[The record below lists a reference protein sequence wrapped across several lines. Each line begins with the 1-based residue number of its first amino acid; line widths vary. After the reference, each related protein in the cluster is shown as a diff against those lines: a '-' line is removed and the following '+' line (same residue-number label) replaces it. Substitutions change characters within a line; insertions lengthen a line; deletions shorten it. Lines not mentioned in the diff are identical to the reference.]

1 MRANSARL
9 WQDLIANYHRVHVYT
24 IHPGAHAIARE
35 LVPLVRSMGRLGAW
49 YVDGWSAAQ
58 QDGTRPAAELWH
70 ALSPGDA
77 LVVGQSTEFTDTQT
91 VLNRAAAAGATSI
104 FVFDHWKNY
113 AAHFGNGPLAD
124 VIVVPDKIAFDS
136 VVDVFGDAAQSRV
149 RILPHLAIEAAADR
163 VLASGISAE
172 PGTIALLLDPTEAAD
187 GLGYDWRTALAAALS
202 RKHPTAVRRILVKP
216 HPRQDVSAVARELEA
231 VRPAGIETELF
242 GGETEHLIA
251 SASEVWGMTTVAL
264 MVALAAGKPIR
275 SFQCGR
281 NDTGVRAS
289 NPHLEPYVIK

>member
-1 MRANSARL
+1 MRPNTARQ
-9 WQDLIANYHRVHVYT
+9 WQDFIANYDRVHVYT

-49 YVDGWSAAQ
+49 YADGWSAAQ
-58 QDGTRPAAELWH
+58 QAGTRSADEMRH
-70 ALSPGDA
+70 ALLPSDV
-77 LVVGQSTEFTDTQT
+77 LFIGQSTDFTNTQAM
-91 VLNRAAAAGATSI
+91 LRHAAAAGASTA

-124 VIVVPDKIAFDS
+124 VIVVPDAIAAGS
-136 VVDVFGDAAQSRV
+136 VADLLGDAARSRV

-163 VLASGISAE
+163 ILASGIVAE

-187 GLGYDWRTALAAALS
+187 GLGYDWRTVLAAVLS
-202 RKHPTAVRRILVKP
+202 RKHVESVRRILVKP
-216 HPRQDVSAVARELEA
+216 HPRQDVGAVARELE
-231 VRPAGIETELF
+231 PLCPPHIEVDMF
-242 GGETEHLIA
+242 DGDTEHLIA

-264 MVALAAGKPIR
+264 MVALALGKPIR

-289 NPHLEPYVIK
+289 NPHLEPYVIT

>member
-9 WQDLIANYHRVHVYT
+9 WQDFIANYDRVHVYT

-35 LVPLVRSMGRLGAW
+35 LVPLVRSMDRLGAW

-58 QDGTRPAAELWH
+58 QDGTRPAAELSH
-70 ALSPGDA
+70 SLSPGDA
-77 LVVGQSTEFTDTQT
+77 LIVGQSTEFADTQA
-91 VLNRAAAAGATSI
+91 VLSRAATAGATSI

-124 VIVVPDKIAFDS
+124 VIIVPDKLAAGS

-163 VLASGISAE
+163 ILASGIAAE

-187 GLGYDWRTALAAALS
+187 GLGYDWRTVLAAVLS
-202 RKHPTAVRRILVKP
+202 QKQPTAVGRILVKP
-216 HPRQDVSAVARELEA
+216 HPRQDVSAVARELEML
-231 VRPAGIETELF
+231 RSPGIETEMY

-251 SASEVWGMTTVAL
+251 SASEVWGMTTIAL
-264 MVALAAGKPIR
+264 MVALALDKPIR
-275 SFQCGR
+275 SFQSGR
-281 NDTGVRAS
+281 NDKGVRAS

>member
-9 WQDLIANYHRVHVYT
+9 WQDFIANYDRVHFYT

-35 LVPLVRSMGRLGAW
+35 LVPLVRSMDRLGAW
-49 YVDGWSAAQ
+49 YDGWSAAQ
-58 QDGTRPAAELWH
+58 HDKTRPADELWN

-77 LVVGQSTEFTDTQT
+77 LVVGQSTEFADTQA
-91 VLNRAAAAGATSI
+91 VLKRAAAAGAASI

-124 VIVVPDKIAFDS
+124 VLVVPDKIAFDS
-136 VVDVFGDAAQSRV
+136 VVEVFGEATQLQV

-163 VLASGISAE
+163 VLASGIAEE
-172 PGTIALLLDPTEAAD
+172 PGTVALLLDPTEAAD

-202 RKHPTAVRRILVKP
+202 RRHPTAVRRILVKP
-216 HPRQDVSAVARELEA
+216 HPRQDVGMVARELEGL
-231 VRPAGIETELF
+231 RSPGIETELF

-264 MVALAAGKPIR
+264 MVALAADKPIR

-281 NDTGVRAS
+281 NDKGVRAS
-289 NPHLEPYVIK
+289 NPHLEPYVIT